1 MARLEPH
8 EISTRLDVTA
18 PGVQAPRM
26 PVDVRTTLSNRGPRA
41 LIWGDPFPVAV
52 GYRWFDAS
60 TGQVVK
66 DSERT
71 LLPQAV
77 APGGE
82 ITLHARLNAPWGPGH
97 FELRVSPVQENVA
110 WFDDLDAANG
120 ARCAIELI
128 APR

>member
-1 MARLEPH
+1 M
-8 EISTRLDVTA
+8 
-18 PGVQAPRM
+18 
-26 PVDVRTTLSNRGPRA
+26 
-41 LIWGDPFPVAV
+41 AV

-71 LLPQAV
+71 LLPHAV
-77 APGGE
+77 APGAE